1 MGALTGKEEE
11 TAKIMAKV
19 AQIQLLVAMYERAK
33 MAFDAGGGPLAILK
47 TFFLGPAGRDGG
59 IMSSPGYR
67 SFAGGGVA
75 KGPNSGYG
83 AVLHGTEAVVPLP
96 NGRSIPVDIGK
107 GKMSTN
113 NTNITVNISDSGVS
127 NNVDSDGGKELANVI
142 NMAVQERLEKEMRPG
157 GILGA

>member
-1 MGALTGKEEE
+1 MVAL
-11 TAKIMAKV
+11 
-19 AQIQLLVAMYERAK
+19 YDRAK
-33 MAFDAGGGPLAILK
+33 MAFGEGGGFMKIMSS
-47 TFFLGPAGRDGG
+47 FFLGPAGRDGG
-59 IMSSPGYR
+59 IMSAPGYR
-67 SFAGGGVA
+67 SYAGGGVA
-75 KGPNSGYG
+75 RGPNSGYG

-107 GKMSTN
+107 GKMSNN